1 MLLWRIGSNSLPTKD
16 NLRRRSVSSDPICV
30 LVRQENETS
39 QHIFFKCPV
48 ARAIWYSSCWS
59 FKSEEH
65 QIMNCEDIID
75 QQHPPPPPHKK
86 AYCPAEDQWLIPLNM
101 AIVIDEIW
109 YLRNQVLN
117 QCAEINIE
125 ESFKR
130 VRH

>member
-30 LVRQENETS
+30 LCRQENETS

-48 ARAIWYSSCWS
+48 ARAIWYSSCWG

-75 QQHPPPPPHKK
+75 QQHPPPPPPPNKK

-109 YLRNQVLN
+109 YLKNQV
-117 QCAEINIE
+117 QK
-125 ESFKR
+125 ST
-130 VRH
+130 

>member
-1 MLLWRIGSNSLPTKD
+1 MLLWRIGSNSLPTKERITRAEEVFH
-16 NLRRRSVSSDPICV
+16 LIPFELC
-30 LVRQENETS
+30 RQENETS

-48 ARAIWYSSCWS
+48 ARAIWYSSCWG

-65 QIMNCEDIID
+65 QIMNCEDIIKITLT
-75 QQHPPPPPHKK
+75 PPK

-109 YLRNQVLN
+109 YLKNQVQN

>member
-30 LVRQENETS
+30 LCRQENETS

-48 ARAIWYSSCWS
+48 ARAIWYSSCWG

-75 QQHPPPPPHKK
+75 QQHPPPHKK

-109 YLRNQVLN
+109 YLKNQVQN